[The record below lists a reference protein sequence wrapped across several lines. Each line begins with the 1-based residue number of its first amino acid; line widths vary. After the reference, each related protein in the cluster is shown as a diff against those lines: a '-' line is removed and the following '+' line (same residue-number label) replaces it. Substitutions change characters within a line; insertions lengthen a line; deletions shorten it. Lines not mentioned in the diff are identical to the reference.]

1 MIEDFIRQ
9 WSDQSEWIWA
19 HTSGSTGKPKDIRL
33 AKADMIVSAKATT
46 DFFNIGRQ
54 SFMVC
59 PLSVDY
65 IAGKMMWVRG
75 KVSEAEVVFEQP
87 SMMPLAADY
96 NRIIDLVP
104 IVPAQISGLLCS
116 PNIDKIRH
124 IIVGGA
130 PLDDNHESLL
140 KEFPCWATYG
150 MTETCSHVALRRIG
164 LEKYFTPLPGFRM
177 SLDEAGALVIESE
190 NMSFGRLVTNDIAEI
205 LPDGRF
211 RIIGRRDNVIISGG
225 EKFFPEQ
232 IENRL
237 SGILKNIEYY
247 ISSRSSRVWGE
258 ECVLVVKNTALSD
271 EMLLGLCAH
280 ELSRHEVPK
289 AVIRQRQFEYTSTG
303 KLRRRKF

>member
-87 SMMPLAADY
+87 SMMPLATDY

-104 IVPAQISGLLCS
+104 YSLPRA
-116 PNIDKIRH
+116 H
-124 IIVGGA
+124 I
-130 PLDDNHESLL
+130 
-140 KEFPCWATYG
+140 
-150 MTETCSHVALRRIG
+150 
-164 LEKYFTPLPGFRM
+164 PLPRHGWNVMIYSIRYSSVCRKVCFRFVP
-177 SLDEAGALVIESE
+177 E
-190 NMSFGRLVTNDIAEI
+190 
-205 LPDGRF
+205 
-211 RIIGRRDNVIISGG
+211 RI
-225 EKFFPEQ
+225 FPHP
-232 IENRL
+232 R
-237 SGILKNIEYY
+237 
-247 ISSRSSRVWGE
+247 
-258 ECVLVVKNTALSD
+258 
-271 EMLLGLCAH
+271 
-280 ELSRHEVPK
+280 
-289 AVIRQRQFEYTSTG
+289 
-303 KLRRRKF
+303 